1 MHNQHDVKV
10 WDPLVRFFHWG
21 VAGAFF
27 VAFITEEDFLTLH
40 TWAGYS
46 VLGLVLLRI
55 VWGVVGTRYARFS
68 SFVFTPRTI
77 SQFVQQTLRLRAKR
91 YLGHNPAGGA
101 MVVLLLVSLLATSV
115 SGLAIYAAEDN
126 AGPLAAWLSG
136 AGEFWVDVLEE
147 VHEFFANFTLL
158 LVVVHVAGVL
168 FESLIHR
175 ENLVGAMFSGYKRT
189 EHSQPSQEE
198 LS

>member
-1 MHNQHDVKV
+1 MQIDNQIKV

-21 VAGAFF
+21 VAAGFF
-27 VAFITEEDFLTLH
+27 VAYATEEDFLSLH

-77 SQFVQQTLRLRAKR
+77 RQFIQQTLRLRAKR

-101 MVVLLLVSLLATSV
+101 MVMLLLVSLLATSV

-136 AGEFWVDVLEE
+136 VGEFWVDVLEE
-147 VHEFFANFTLL
+147 IHEFFANFTLL
-158 LVVVHVAGVL
+158 LVVVHVVGVL
-168 FESLIHR
+168 FESLIHH
-175 ENLVGAMFSGYKRT
+175 ENLIGAMFSGYKRT
-189 EHSQPSQEE
+189 EPSQPSREE